1 MTTVLGMA
9 GGIFD
14 YTAKKLNSEGNYNLF
29 LKVLNREWQQSF
41 SNLKGADVPFAYP
54 NVTFPYI
61 KKDFTTCTRK
71 TDTVE

>member
-1 MTTVLGMA
+1 MTTVLGIA

-54 NVTFPYI
+54 NVTFP
-61 KKDFTTCTRK
+61 
-71 TDTVE
+71 